1 MRNKFFLH
9 TISVTNVNQYT
20 LNNSVHETSNRTDRH
35 YLTISLWIRF
45 KYSIKELT
53 KGTRLWFH
61 NYSWLSFGFLVLI
74 STSDHKIGCFVQIY
88 VHWKSQS
95 ELGLRSSIIQQ
106 LWITKDFVC
115 RIPFSRSGFFFQK
128 LFTIPITVLLRFF
141 FSVSWY
147 SRSHAF
153 RSWQIQILAL
163 TLLRWRNSVDSLMRL
178 SKIIQSTCIFY

>member
-1 MRNKFFLH
+1 MFLH
-9 TISVTNVNQYT
+9 TISVTNVNQRT

-53 KGTRLWFH
+53 KGTRLWLH
-61 NYSWLSFGFLVLI
+61 NCSWLSFGFLVLI
-74 STSDHKIGCFVQIY
+74 STSDHKIGCFVQLY
-88 VHWKSQS
+88 VQWKSQS
-95 ELGLRSSIIQQ
+95 ELGLRSSIIQK

-115 RIPFSRSGFFFQK
+115 RIPFSRSGLFFSK
-128 LFTIPITVLLRFF
+128 IIYRAYHSVIKNF

-153 RSWQIQILAL
+153 RSWDVQVLAL
-163 TLLRWRNSVDSLMRL
+163 TLLRWRNTVNALKQL
-178 SKIIQSTCIFY
+178 SKIIQSTYIFY